1 MITRL
6 LVTLKAV
13 LGISREKVTAV
24 TCSLS
29 LTPLS
34 HSQADGDDHQQI
46 QIFFL
51 PLCRHTIN
59 LISILNSRLPGEDR
73 ILSARPFTC
82 SLTLDHQISLSN
94 QPRDNFSSTGTFGD
108 HCLAFSLPLHKLSL
122 RATRVTRD
130 SNIETEIGEGKNTLS
145 QSGTV
150 FRILQSS

>member
-1 MITRL
+1 MLGQEGCPSGWRCWDNKRVITRL

-73 ILSARPFTC
+73 VLSARPFTC

-94 QPRDNFSSTGTFGD
+94 QRRINSSSTGQRPKNLGGRV
-108 HCLAFSLPLHKLSL
+108 ALPS
-122 RATRVTRD
+122 
-130 SNIETEIGEGKNTLS
+130 GKFLCVRK
-145 QSGTV
+145 V
-150 FRILQSS
+150 FARNP